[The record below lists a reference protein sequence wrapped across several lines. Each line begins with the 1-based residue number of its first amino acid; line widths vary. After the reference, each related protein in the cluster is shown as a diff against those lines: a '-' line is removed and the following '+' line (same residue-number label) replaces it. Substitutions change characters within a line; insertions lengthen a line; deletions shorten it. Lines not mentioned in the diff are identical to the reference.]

1 MQVIRLDLEKGG
13 FVCVSKRKKKPRYP
27 VLIGGV
33 LLLLLLFFFREMM
46 CQNGLRRT
54 RTMSMLEVANTF
66 LTPADL

>member
-13 FVCVSKRKKKPRYP
+13 FFCVSKRKKTKISR
-27 VLIGGV
+27 LDRRGTSSSS
-33 LLLLLLFFFREMM
+33 FFFREMM
-46 CQNGLRRT
+46 CQNGLRRI